1 MKKFKPIT
9 GTFVDGIAADISSNN
24 WGKVEWEREFE
35 VFKAGGIDTVFII
48 RVGWKDSAMYKSSVM
63 NTTLYEEPDLVEIM
77 LNAAAQV
84 NIDLYI
90 GLFDTHKYWPVN
102 DWENEVAVNRELI
115 HEINERYNKFSAF
128 KGWYISH
135 EGSMHYHQTR
145 IWKPLVEEIKAIDK
159 TRKIMVS
166 PRYHGKKCDA
176 QWPVSP
182 EVHAKHFDYILAE
195 MNGLI
200 DAYAFMD
207 GHVDFK
213 DLESYVNATYEV
225 FQKHE
230 VAYWSNLETFD
241 RDMSWRFP
249 PIEWIKMKHK
259 LEVVQ
264 PYVEKIITFEA
275 PHFLSPNSALPAA
288 HGLFQRYH
296 DYLKTMQTRRIIID

>member
-1 MKKFKPIT
+1 MKKKEKFKPIT
-9 GTFVDGIAADISSNN
+9 GTFVDGLACDIPSNN
-24 WGKVEWEREFE
+24 WGQFEWEREFE

-48 RVGWKDSAMYKSSVM
+48 RVGWKDSAMYKSAVM
-63 NTTLYEEPDLVEIM
+63 NTTLYEEPDLVEII
-77 LNAAAQV
+77 LNAAARV

-90 GLFDTHKYWPVN
+90 GLFDTYKYWTVN

-115 HEINERYNKFSAF
+115 HEINERYNKFPAF

-145 IWKPLVEEIKAIDK
+145 IWKPLVEEIKKIDK
-159 TRKIMVS
+159 MRKIMVS
-166 PRYHGKKCDA
+166 PRYHGRKCDA

-182 EVHAKHFDYILAE
+182 EVHAKHFDYILTE

-213 DLESYVNATYEV
+213 DLESYVKATYEV
-225 FQKHE
+225 FQKYG

-241 RDMSWRFP
+241 RDMPWRFP
-249 PIEWIKMKHK
+249 PIEWMKMKHK

-275 PHFLSPNSALPAA
+275 PHFLSPNSMFPSARNLYN
-288 HGLFQRYH
+288 RYMNH
-296 DYLKTMQTRRIIID
+296 IENECN